1 MAEQTVR
8 QSPSPSRQVCPFW
21 LDADQSCSLYEEG
34 LFLPSAEHVH
44 LFCRHDNYSSC
55 SHYDVEF
62 THFDANDTAE
72 KNRPNKRRVKRLP
85 ARFTLHLVDPAFDGP
100 ARFIDDTAQTVDIS
114 EVGLRFEARTPMQVG
129 ASIEFSL
136 WHENST
142 PLLQGTGQIKW
153 CHSLENAP
161 LYHAGISFA
170 DETIAQA
177 VNAHLELFLVP

>member
-1 MAEQTVR
+1 MVEQIAP
-8 QSPSPSRQVCPFW
+8 QLDCASRQACPFW
-21 LDADQSCSLYEEG
+21 LDENQCCSLYKEG
-34 LFLPSAEHVH
+34 LFLPGSEHIR

-55 SHYDVEF
+55 SHYVESAR
-62 THFDANDTAE
+62 FDKNGNSGQ
-72 KNRPNKRRVKRLP
+72 NRPNKRRVKRLP